1 MYLWSYHK
9 QHTNK
14 LNSIIESLMPIRRYV
29 DIKSPIIYMYW
40 NFEKPHKCYFVTCC
54 CWKTSLQA
62 WILLLVAFNFIGMF
76 DFYREL
82 LHVHYAQVQAFDFLP
97 VRIGTVI
104 FRMMTHLLLGMTN
117 SLQWRERPLTT
128 HDVSSVLTVSQKMSH
143 SLLSLIMTHLVT
155 WQVTILVMLNCHDNV
170 QLKSCDVL
178 CGQ

>member
-40 NFEKPHKCYFVTCC
+40 NFENLTSAILWHAAAEEQVCKLGFQFCWPLISLGCLIFTGNCYMFLMHKCT
-54 CWKTSLQA
+54 
-62 WILLLVAFNFIGMF
+62 
-76 DFYREL
+76 
-82 LHVHYAQVQAFDFLP
+82 HFDFLP
-97 VRIGTVI
+97 VRMGTVI

-143 SLLSLIMTHLVT
+143 SLLSLIMTDLVT
-155 WQVTILVMLNCHDNV
+155 WQVTILGMLNCHDNV